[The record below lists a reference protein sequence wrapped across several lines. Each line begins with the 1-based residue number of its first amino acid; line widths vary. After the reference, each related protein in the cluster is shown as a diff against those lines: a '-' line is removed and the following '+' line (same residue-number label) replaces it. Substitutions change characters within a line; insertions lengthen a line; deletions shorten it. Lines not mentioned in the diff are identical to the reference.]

1 MSLSCLIRK
10 FASKERA
17 LNVTSSFSMQTA
29 QESVCH
35 RVMFEQLIKIINLPA
50 LTLLGKKKGLDERI
64 ISNVSDQ
71 LGEKK
76 F

>member
-1 MSLSCLIRK
+1 
-10 FASKERA
+10 
-17 LNVTSSFSMQTA
+17 MQTA

-64 ISNVSDQ
+64 IRNVSDQ